1 MNIPQNSLSRIHDSI
16 KGELHEKF
24 SSVLEDNAFVLGNEL
39 TEFETSFAKFCD
51 VKYAIGVASGY
62 DALFIALKILGVKT
76 GDEVFVPAHTFI
88 ATWMA
93 VTACGAKPIPV
104 EVDEK
109 DWTINPN
116 LIASKI
122 TSKTKGIIPV
132 HLFGAMCQMD
142 AIQKIADKHNLF
154 ILEDFSQAQGAK
166 FDNKTAGSFG
176 NLNAASLYPGKNI
189 GALGDAGV
197 ITTNNEEFYQK
208 VLQFRNYG
216 TTEKNKHEV
225 FGLNSRLDN
234 LQAAFL
240 NVKLK
245 YLQKW
250 NEERKKI
257 AVIYRNCFDKISAI
271 QTQIIETKTDCV
283 YHQFVILVEERD
295 LLIQFLQSKGIQTSI
310 HYPIPIFQQEIY
322 KGLVENADEFN
333 FTKELCRKGIS
344 LPIFPGLTKTEV
356 NYICQQINSYFE
368 GK

>member
-16 KGELHEKF
+16 KGELQEKF
-24 SSVLEDNAFVLGNEL
+24 SSVLEANAFVFGKEL
-39 TEFETSFAKFCD
+39 TEFETSFAKLCD
-51 VKYAIGVASGY
+51 VKYAIGVSSGY
-62 DALFIALKILGVKT
+62 DALFVSLKILGVKP
-76 GDEVFVPAHTFI
+76 GDEVIVPVHTFI

-109 DWTINPN
+109 DWTINPI
-116 LIASKI
+116 LITSKI
-122 TSKTKGIIPV
+122 TPKTKGIIPV

-142 AIQKIADKHNLF
+142 AIQQIAEENNLF

-166 FDNKTAGSFG
+166 FNNKSAGSFG

-216 TTEKNKHEV
+216 SKEKNKHEV

-257 AVIYRNCFDKISAI
+257 ASIYRNCFDKISAI
-271 QTQIIETKTDCV
+271 QTQIIGTRADCV

-295 LLIQFLQSKGIQTSI
+295 LLIQFLESKGIQTSI

-322 KGLVENADEFN
+322 SDLVQNEVEFN

-344 LPIFPGLTKTEV
+344 LPMFPGLTEKEV
-356 NYICQQINSYFE
+356 NYICQHIKSYFE

>member
-16 KGELHEKF
+16 KSELQEKF
-24 SSVLEDNAFVLGNEL
+24 SSVLEANAFVLGKEL
-39 TEFETSFAKFCD
+39 TEFESSFAKFCD

-62 DALFIALKILGVKT
+62 DALFVSLKILGVKP
-76 GDEVFVPAHTFI
+76 GDEVIVPAHTFI

-109 DWTINPN
+109 DWTINTI

-142 AIQKIADKHNLF
+142 AIQKIADENNLF

-197 ITTNNEEFYQK
+197 ITTNNEELYQK
-208 VLQFRNYG
+208 ALQFRNYG

-250 NEERKKI
+250 NEERNVI
-257 AVIYRNCFDKISAI
+257 AAIYRNCFDKISVI
-271 QTQIIETKTDCV
+271 QTQIIETRTDCV

-295 LLIQFLQSKGIQTSI
+295 LLIQFLESKGIQTSI

-322 KGLVENADEFN
+322 KGLIQNEDEFE
-333 FTKELCRKGIS
+333 FTIALCSKGLS
-344 LPIFPGLTKTEV
+344 LPMFPGLTESEV
-356 NYICQQINSYFE
+356 NYICQQINNYFE